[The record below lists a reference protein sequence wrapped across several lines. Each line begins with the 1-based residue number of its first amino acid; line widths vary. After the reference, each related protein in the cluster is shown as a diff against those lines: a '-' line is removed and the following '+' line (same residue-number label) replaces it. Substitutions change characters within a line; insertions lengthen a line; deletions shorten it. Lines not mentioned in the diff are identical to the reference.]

1 MVEKGY
7 KVPQDETSLSEAQK
21 ETLKDSRKRDKKAL
35 FLLYQALDDDA
46 FEKILM
52 QHSLRRHG
60 ISFKPL
66 TMEKTK

>member
-35 FLLYQALDDDA
+35 FLSI
-46 FEKILM
+46 K
-52 QHSLRRHG
+52 H
-60 ISFKPL
+60 
-66 TMEKTK
+66 